1 VSEHKLKFMHRVSVR
16 FRDLDPMG
24 HAHHTLPIVYFEEAR
39 AAYWRQIAGRLKLED
54 IDYVLAEV
62 RVQFKQRVLYPGELV
77 VRMGTVHVGNAS
89 FIMHYEL
96 VDADG
101 AVLATG
107 ETTQVMYDYATSRSM
122 RMPPDVRERIM
133 RFEGMTEGTTVE

>member
-1 VSEHKLKFMHRVSVR
+1 VSGQQLKFTHRVSVR

-39 AAYWRQIAGRLKLED
+39 AAYWRQVAGRPTLGD

-62 RVQFKQRVLYPGELV
+62 RVQFKQRVLYPAELV

-89 FIMHYEL
+89 FVMRYEL
-96 VDADG
+96 VDAEG
-101 AVLATG
+101 TVLATG
-107 ETTQVMYDYATSRSM
+107 ESTQVMYDYTKARSM
-122 RMPPDVRERIM
+122 RMPAEMRERIV

>member
-1 VSEHKLKFMHRVSVR
+1 VTGRDLKFTHRVSVR
-16 FRDLDPMG
+16 FRDLDAMG

-39 AAYWRQIAGRLKLED
+39 AAYWRQVAGRPKLED

-89 FIMHYEL
+89 FVMHYEL
-96 VDADG
+96 VDAEG

-107 ETTQVMYDYATSRSM
+107 ETTQVMYDYATARSM
-122 RMPPDVRERIM
+122 RVPADVRERIM
-133 RFEGMTEGTTVE
+133 RFEGLTEGNTIE

>member
-1 VSEHKLKFMHRVSVR
+1 MTGQDLKFTHRVSVR
-16 FRDLDPMG
+16 FRDLDAMG

-39 AAYWRQIAGRLKLED
+39 AAYWRQVAGRPKLED

-89 FIMHYEL
+89 FVMHYEL
-96 VDADG
+96 VDAED

-107 ETTQVMYDYATSRSM
+107 ETTQVMYDYANARSM
-122 RMPPDVRERIM
+122 RVPADVRERIM
-133 RFEGMTEGTTVE
+133 RFEGLTEGNTIE